1 MSRETEIQEL
11 LARQPRLT
19 WRRLVLR
26 WLMRFV
32 MLLLARTRVS
42 GRENVPTSG
51 TVILMMNHITA
62 LDPGV
67 VIAVLNHRV
76 VVPLSKV
83 EAARSKFLGPFVW
96 WYGAVTVNRGEVD
109 LRAIN
114 VILELLR
121 AGHCVLIAPEG
132 TRHPNGLEKP
142 KEGFVYVASKSDAV
156 VVPVTVSEAV
166 GWMQRLKSF
175 RRAQVTI
182 TFGQPFKFTAD
193 NKARIPREKM
203 QQMTREAMYRLAITL
218 PDPALRGEYSDV
230 ENATMET
237 LVLVDPRSGQ
247 PIESM
252 QAR

>member
-1 MSRETEIQEL
+1 MSRETEIQEI

-19 WRRLVLR
+19 WRRLALR

-32 MLLLARTRVS
+32 MLLLAKTRVS
-42 GRENVPTSG
+42 GTENVPTSG

-76 VVPLSKV
+76 VIPLSKV

-114 VILELLR
+114 IILALLKD
-121 AGHCVLIAPEG
+121 GHCVLIAPEG

-142 KEGFVYVASKSDAV
+142 KEGFAYVAAKSDAV
-156 VVPVTVSEAV
+156 VVPVTVTDAV
-166 GWMQRLKSF
+166 GWNARLKSF
-175 RRAQVTI
+175 KRARVTI
-182 TFGQPFKFTAD
+182 TFGQPFKFTTD
-193 NKARIPREKM
+193 SKARIPREKM

-218 PDPALRGEYSDV
+218 PDPTLRGDYSDI
-230 ENATMET
+230 ENATTET
-237 LVLVDPRSGQ
+237 LVLIDPRTGQ
-247 PIESM
+247 PL
-252 QAR
+252 